1 VNPAAGLSRLTVLSL
16 TGLVATASPAM
27 AAGPHQPAG
36 PQASTAGP
44 VPRSSAADKIKH
56 LFVIVQE
63 GHTFDNYFGA
73 YPDVNGRVPSTLLP
87 SPPPSRS
94 KQPPA
99 SGHSRTK
106 AKRLDAGVA
115 QARSSYDMGKMDRF
129 SKPDAYL
136 DYGAA
141 DLKSYWNLASHYV
154 LMDRFFSSA
163 LGGSL
168 QNHLYLVAGRSLTAK
183 ERANPA
189 GYQMTTIFDRLEGA
203 GVSWKYYVGHL
214 DPTLTY
220 GRLKAGGRFVSQVVR
235 APLLNMP
242 AFVDAPSRRAR
253 IVDQS
258 QLFTDLASDAT
269 VPAVNYIVPG
279 GYSERPPASV
289 GAGQQRTAAIVDA
302 IMRSPVWGNSAIVLT
317 WSDWGGYYDHVAPP
331 QVDGDGYG
339 FRVPALIISPYARQ
353 GYVLHS
359 TADFSS
365 ILRLIESLHG
375 LAPLTTRDEKANDLL
390 GAFDFG
396 QAPREPALPGS
407 DPAAGIIAAPQPAAA
422 IVPLTYVPLLLL
434 AALLLLANLRALRR

>member
-1 VNPAAGLSRLTVLSL
+1 MTPAARLSKLTLLSL
-16 TGLVATASPAM
+16 SGLVATAAPAM
-27 AAGPHQPAG
+27 AAGPRQAAG

-44 VPRSSAADKIKH
+44 VPKASAADKIKH
-56 LFVIVQE
+56 LFVIIQE
-63 GHTFDNYFGA
+63 GHTFDNYFGG
-73 YPDVNGRVPSTLLP
+73 YPDANGKLPSTLLP

-94 KQPPA
+94 KKPSA
-99 SGHSRTK
+99 SGHGHLK

-115 QARSSYDMGKMDRF
+115 TAKSSYDLGKMDRF
-129 SKPDAYL
+129 SQPDAYL
-136 DYGAA
+136 DYGAPE
-141 DLKSYWNLASHYV
+141 LKSYWNLAGNYV

-168 QNHLYLVAGRSLTAK
+168 QNHLYLVAGHSLTAK

-189 GYQMTTIFDRLEGA
+189 GYQMTTIFDRLDGA

-220 GRLKAGGRFVSQVVR
+220 TRLHAGSRFVSQVVR
-235 APLLNMP
+235 TPLLNMP
-242 AFVDAPSRRAR
+242 SVVDDPVRRAR
-253 IVDQS
+253 IVDQG

-289 GAGQQRTAAIVDA
+289 AAGQQRTAAIVDA
-302 IMRSPVWGNSAIVLT
+302 IMRSPAWGSSAIVLT
-317 WSDWGGYYDHVAPP
+317 WSDWGGYFDHVAPP

-339 FRVPALIISPYARQ
+339 FRVPALVISPYARQ

-359 TADFSS
+359 TADFTS
-365 ILRLIESLHG
+365 ILKLIERLHG

-396 QAPREPALPGS
+396 QPPRDPALPGS
-407 DPAAGIIAAPQPAAA
+407 DPSAATITAPQPAAA
-422 IVPLTYVPLLLL
+422 VVPLTYIPLLLL
-434 AALLLLANLRALRR
+434 AALLLLANLRVRKR

>member
-1 VNPAAGLSRLTVLSL
+1 VTPAARLSRLTLLSV
-16 TGLVATASPAM
+16 TGLVATAAPAM
-27 AAGPHQPAG
+27 AAGPHTAAG
-36 PQASTAGP
+36 PQTSTAPP
-44 VPRSSAADKIKH
+44 VPRASAADKIKH

-73 YPDVNGRVPSTLLP
+73 YPDANGRVPSTVLP
-87 SPPPSRS
+87 TPPSRTT
-94 KQPPA
+94 KPA
-99 SGHSRTK
+99 TSGHGHTK
-106 AKRLDAGVA
+106 AKKLDAGVA
-115 QARSSYDMGKMDRF
+115 TARSSYDLGKMDRF
-129 SKPDAYL
+129 SRPDAYF
-136 DYGAA
+136 DYTAA
-141 DLKSYWNLASHYV
+141 DLKSYWNLAGNYV

-189 GYQMTTIFDRLEGA
+189 GYQMTTIFDRLDA
-203 GVSWKYYVGHL
+203 ASVSWKYYVGHF

-220 GRLKAGGRFVSQVVR
+220 RRLNAGGRFVSQVVR
-235 APLLNMP
+235 TPLLNMP
-242 AFVDAPSRRAR
+242 AFVDDPARRAR
-253 IVDQS
+253 IVDQG

-289 GAGQQRTAAIVDA
+289 GAGEQRTAAIVDA
-302 IMRSPVWGNSAIVLT
+302 IMRSPAWSSSAIVLT

-339 FRVPALIISPYARQ
+339 FRVPTLVISPYARQ

-365 ILRLIESLHG
+365 ILKLIESLHG

-396 QAPREPALPGS
+396 QSPRDPALPGS
-407 DPAAGIIAAPQPAAA
+407 DPGAGIIAGPQPAAA
-422 IVPLTYVPLLLL
+422 IVPLTYTPLLLL

>member
-1 VNPAAGLSRLTVLSL
+1 MLSL
-16 TGLVATASPAM
+16 TGLVATAAPAM
-27 AAGPHQPAG
+27 AAGPGQAAG
-36 PQASTAGP
+36 PQTSTAGP
-44 VPRSSAADKIKH
+44 VPTASAAEKIKH

-73 YPDVNGRVPSTLLP
+73 YPDANGRVPSTVLP

-94 KQPPA
+94 KKPAA
-99 SGHSRTK
+99 SGHGHQK
-106 AKRLDAGVA
+106 AKRLDAGVTS
-115 QARSSYDMGKMDRF
+115 ARSSYDLGKMDRF

-136 DYGAA
+136 DYTAS
-141 DLKSYWNLASHYV
+141 DLKSYWNLADHYV

-168 QNHLYLVAGRSLTAK
+168 QNHLYLVAGKSLTAK
-183 ERANPA
+183 ERATA
-189 GYQMTTIFDRLEGA
+189 TGYQMTTIFDRLDGA

-214 DPTLTY
+214 DPSLTY
-220 GRLKAGGRFVSQVVR
+220 QRLKAGGRFVSQVVR
-235 APLLNMP
+235 TPLLNMP
-242 AFVDAPSRRAR
+242 AFVDDPTRRAR
-253 IVDQS
+253 IVDQGE
-258 QLFTDLASDAT
+258 LFTDLSSDAT

-279 GYSERPPASV
+279 GYSERPPGSV
-289 GAGQQRTAAIVDA
+289 SAGQQRTSAIVDA
-302 IMRSPVWGNSAIVLT
+302 IMRSPVWNSSAIVLT

-339 FRVPALIISPYARQ
+339 FRVPTLIISPYARH

-365 ILRLIESLHG
+365 VLKLIERLHG

-396 QAPREPALPGS
+396 QAPRDPALPGS
-407 DPAAGIIAAPQPAAA
+407 DPAAGTITAPQPVAAV
-422 IVPLTYVPLLLL
+422 VPLTYAPLLLL
-434 AALLLLANLRALRR
+434 ATLLLLANLRGLKR